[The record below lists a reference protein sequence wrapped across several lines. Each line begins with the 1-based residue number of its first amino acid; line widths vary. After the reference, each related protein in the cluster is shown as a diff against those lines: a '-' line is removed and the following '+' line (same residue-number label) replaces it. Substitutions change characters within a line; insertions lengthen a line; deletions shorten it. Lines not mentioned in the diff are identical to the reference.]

1 MTEIDP
7 ITLGVVWGGVR
18 SVAEEMG
25 ATLKKT
31 AYSLAVREAE
41 DFSVGLFDEK
51 GRLIAQG
58 DFSPGHLGSMPFVV
72 KHVISEYP
80 PEEMKPGDVVIL
92 NDSYLGSGHYPDCF
106 CVAPIFHQNKIV
118 AFAVNCAHHVDVGGG
133 APGSQAV
140 ENVNDVFQ
148 EGIRIL
154 PIKLVKEGKIQED
167 VLKLITGNVRVPDV
181 VKGDLMAQA
190 NANRVGERRLSS
202 LIETYGLGVVKDCMD
217 VIISRSEE
225 AIRAAIEK
233 IPDGSYTFTDYFDDS
248 GRDTSP
254 IKVHVTVEV
263 KGSDII
269 IDFSGSSPQ
278 TRSALNSVLNYT
290 YAYCFFAIKCL
301 TDPYI
306 PQNEGCIR
314 PIKVVAPEGSF
325 FNPRFPTAV
334 GGRAIVNQRLFEVV
348 MGALSQAI
356 PEKVI
361 TAASHWANPNFGGFN
376 SRTGKHFVCYEIVVG
391 GFGARSNKD
400 GCEAMVSAFN
410 ISNIPVEVLETN
422 YPLRIER
429 FEIVQ
434 DSAGSGQYRGGCAIR
449 RDIRV
454 LENDIQFSNLTDR
467 QRYPPFGL
475 FGGKAGSTGITILN
489 PGSSEKVLHSKGC
502 YELKSGDLVS
512 QILAGAGGY
521 GDPFERDAKAVH
533 FDVISEYLSVEE
545 ARGKYG
551 VVVDPAT
558 KEVDMNETLR
568 YRNRKSGR
576 KHSHMV

>member
-1 MTEIDP
+1 MSKVDP
-7 ITLGVVWGGVR
+7 ITLGVVWGGLR
-18 SVAEEMG
+18 SIAEEMG
-25 ATLKKT
+25 AALKKT
-31 AYSLAVREAE
+31 AYSLAVRKAE
-41 DFSVGLFDEK
+41 DFSVSLFDDT

-80 PEEMKPGDVVIL
+80 PEEMNPGDVIIL

-106 CVAPIFHQNKIV
+106 CVAPIFHKNKLV

-154 PIKLVKEGKIQED
+154 PVKLVKCREIQND
-167 VLKLITGNVRVPDV
+167 ILKLIIGNVRVPDV

-190 NANRVGERRLSS
+190 NANRMGEKRLSS
-202 LIETYGLGVVKDCMD
+202 LIETYGLNVIKKCMD
-217 VIISRSEE
+217 EIISRSEE
-225 AIRAAIEK
+225 AIRSAIEK
-233 IPDGSYTFTDYFDDS
+233 IPDGSYVFTDYFDDS
-248 GRDTSP
+248 GRDTPP
-254 IKVHVTVEV
+254 IKVHVTATVN
-263 KGSDII
+263 GSDIT

-290 YAYCFFAIKCL
+290 YAYCFFAVKCL

-306 PQNEGCIR
+306 PQNEGCVR

-356 PEKVI
+356 PNKVI

-376 SRTGKHFVCYEIVVG
+376 SRTGKQFVCYEIVVG
-391 GFGARSNKD
+391 GFGARSDRD

-429 FEIVQ
+429 FEIVR
-434 DSAGSGQYRGGCAIR
+434 DSAGSGQFRGGCAIR
-449 RDIRV
+449 RDVRV
-454 LENDIQFSNLTDR
+454 LEDHIQFSNLTDR
-467 QRYPPFGL
+467 HLYPPFGL
-475 FGGKAGSTGITILN
+475 FEGEPGSTGITILN
-489 PGSSEKVLHSKGC
+489 PGPNEQVLHSKGC

-512 QILAGAGGY
+512 QTLAGAGGY
-521 GDPFERDAKAVH
+521 GDPLKRDIEAVRL
-533 FDVISEYLSVEE
+533 DVTGEYVSVEA
-545 ARGKYG
+545 AREKYG
-551 VVVDPAT
+551 VVVDPTT
-558 KEVDMNETLR
+558 KEVDIKETLNH
-568 YRNRKSGR
+568 RNRKSEPIR
-576 KHSHMV
+576 S

>member
-1 MTEIDP
+1 MIEIDP

-80 PEEMKPGDVVIL
+80 PEEMKPGDVIIL

-106 CVAPIFHQNKIV
+106 CVAPIFHQNKLV

-154 PIKLVKEGKIQED
+154 PVKLVKEGEIQED

-356 PEKVI
+356 PDKVI

-410 ISNIPVEVLETN
+410 ISNIPVEVFETN

-449 RDIRV
+449 RDVRV

-489 PGSSEKVLHSKGC
+489 PGSNEQVLHSKGC

-533 FDVISEYLSVEE
+533 LDVISQYVSVEE
-545 ARGKYG
+545 AREKYG

-558 KEVDMNETLR
+558 KEVDMKETLR

-576 KHSHMV
+576 KHIHMA